1 MLLRRLLWMLVPVIV
16 SRVLNRRRGGEA
28 PRANKTRYNGKH
40 GR

>member
-16 SRVLNRRRGGEA
+16 SRVLNRRRGGEEH
-28 PRANKTRYNGKH
+28 RANKTRYNGKH